1 MLFRFKRHDAVIDR
15 LLYLPHVTAVALKA
29 VCLGSNATKTCI
41 SIGVIFKQI
50 PPSHHWKLGGY
61 KSGLSRISGFDDFKQ
76 ITASVQAEI
85 HKSEIITITEPF
97 ALAEKEVKLLAEFLA
112 IISDKREI
120 EEMKMYV
127 MGCRDAYRLLRGM
140 NIIE

>member
-1 MLFRFKRHDAVIDR
+1 M
-15 LLYLPHVTAVALKA
+15 
-29 VCLGSNATKTCI
+29 
-41 SIGVIFKQI
+41 
-50 PPSHHWKLGGY
+50 PPFENWKLGYDHGC
-61 KSGLSRISGFDDFKQ
+61 LPAVTGFDDFKQ

-85 HKSEIITITEPF
+85 HKSGIITITEPF